1 MKRILVLGLCALLLC
16 GCGKAAP
23 APERTPAAESVHTAE
38 PTVDPSAEP
47 TPVPTQTPIPT
58 TYVEEGMV
66 TVIDLDGDKEKEQ
79 IEIEVVQVSEYMAYR
94 TVRVTDGNVSQSAG
108 ETIIESRARITL
120 CDLDGDRVPEIL
132 FSGDVASDDF
142 ITYACRWTASGLQP
156 ILFTTDERDNANSS
170 LQHVDGGVEV
180 AENGVVTLSSHLF
193 MLGTY
198 AGFRPYELKDS
209 GSIGPVEG
217 SVWELCRNDFW
228 LETAMDLNEELPA
241 GTKLRLTAADGVGEV
256 WYVTEDGRTGS
267 LNLTKSEDKWGW
279 CINGVHELDCFVMLP
294 YAG

>member
-1 MKRILVLGLCALLLC
+1 MKHIFALALCALLLC
-16 GCGKAAP
+16 GCGKEAAP
-23 APERTPAAESVHTAE
+23 APAPVSTP
-38 PTVDPSAEP
+38 EP

-66 TVIDLDGDKEKEQ
+66 TVIDLDGDREKEQ
-79 IEIEVVQVSEYMAYR
+79 IEIETVQVSEYMAYR
-94 TVRVTDGNVSQSAG
+94 TVRVTDGERYQSAG
-108 ETIIESRARITL
+108 ETIIESCGRITL

-132 FSGDVASDDF
+132 LSGDVASDDY
-142 ITYACRWTASGLQP
+142 ITYACRWTENGFQAISFAG
-156 ILFTTDERDNANSS
+156 ENGS
-170 LQHVDGGVEV
+170 LSHVDGGVET
-180 AENGVVTLSSHLF
+180 AENGIFTLGSHLF

-198 AGFRPYELKDS
+198 QGYRPYELKAD

-217 SVWELCRNDFW
+217 SVWEFWRNDFW
-228 LETAMDLNEELPA
+228 LEAAIDLNEELPT

-256 WYVTEDGRTGS
+256 WYVTEDGRKGS
-267 LNLTKSEDKWGW
+267 LKLEKSADKWGW